1 VAKVIIEYEAQ
12 AASLKAVTDTIIN
25 ANKQIGDS
33 AEAAAKEGADAYKA
47 MGKAMGAAFSSQE
60 VSKAINSNI
69 ANLNKN
75 RDALNKLTGESI
87 KFSKAAISLG
97 KVVKEN
103 AFETLKAKEALAKY
117 QKTLTDTSNNTDA
130 TGKRTQS
137 LKGRLRELKEE
148 LSKLEAAGQEG
159 SAAFQKLSI
168 EAGKLQD
175 QVSDTQERVKVLA
188 SDTFKFDAAVG
199 AAKGLAAGFS
209 IAQGA
214 AAAFGVE
221 SEDLQKTI
229 ARTQGALALLTGLQE
244 IANLV
249 TGQGATK
256 IALQNIFLK
265 EKVVVTNTATGS
277 VAALTTAEEGAAVA
291 TLATKKSLDLLKVSI
306 AATGIGALVLVLGA
320 LYQVYQQNA
329 AASKK
334 FNDLIAEQEKLNKAA
349 TDEIRKQTAERQ
361 DLNDKLL
368 VSAGKLTQAEADK
381 RKIQRDT
388 QAEIKAQLIPQIAQQ
403 QKLIEQ
409 EALITRE
416 IEAKQRAIDA
426 SSKSTRD
433 GAALSIA
440 TNQAAIK
447 DLEKQKETT
456 TKALGE
462 VNTSIA
468 NIKNEVSATAK
479 ESINIIDIDT
489 AKENAA
495 KLKELNDKLIDD
507 RLKAELNGLKRLEIV
522 DGESVQN
529 KIDQANKEAEIEKA
543 AAKSSIDNAKL
554 RASTIALID
563 AQLAENVA
571 QIRLDATNKAIENE
585 VKILE
590 AKKVGGT
597 ATIEEEIAIANK
609 TFEIEKNKLQ
619 ALIDVNKASNA
630 DLELLTANNV
640 KKIQDIKNKG
650 IQEELNL
657 RVQAFELQKMLGVTT
672 LEDEIKLIRARAEA
686 EIKANESS
694 NSSLA
699 VKEANR
705 KAIIAKTDAAITQAK
720 VVEENKRIDIAN
732 AEAQAAVTLGQS
744 TYEQRVKLIEDEGIK
759 QKNALDKK
767 LLSEEE
773 YNAKVIQ
780 INANTT
786 SALKDENDKRIEE
799 AFKLA
804 NAVVSVFTSINDISK
819 QASEQR
825 IEDITASSETE
836 LQAINDTDALETDKI
851 KARAALEKRTQAAIA
866 KEKTKQAENDKA
878 LAIFQAVVSTA
889 RAVAEALPNIP
900 LSILVGAAGA
910 IQIAAIASQ
919 PIPKFEKG
927 GEIGGKRHSQGGTMV
942 EAEQGEY
949 IVNRKQTSAHR
960 RELNALNQ
968 SSEAFKKLI
977 NERYVRPAL
986 MNYMLN
992 SKSKEVGVNV
1002 NATLNSKTM
1011 EAELKG
1017 LRKDMRQSKSRY
1029 YNNSIDSRY
1038 QWQ

>member
-25 ANKQIGDS
+25 ANKQISDS
-33 AEAAAKEGADAYKA
+33 AQT
-47 MGKAMGAAFSSQE
+47 S
-60 VSKAINSNI
+60 
-69 ANLNKN
+69 ANLANEVYKSLGKSISSAFASKDVQKAL
-75 RDALNKLTGESI
+75 DANVKSVNSSKDSIVKLNEESI
-87 KFSKAAISLG
+87 KYAKAGASLANGIKNTGIEALKANKEISSLQQTIFTLG
-97 KVVKEN
+97 KN
-103 AFETLKAKEALAKY
+103 
-117 QKTLTDTSNNTDA
+117 SNNT
-130 TGKRTQS
+130 GEKSQS
-137 LKGRLRELKEE
+137 LKARLAELKAQISA
-148 LSKLEAAGQEG
+148 LDAAGQSG
-159 SAAFQKLSI
+159 SDAFEQLSV
-168 EAGKLQD
+168 EAGKLAD
-175 QVSDTQERVKVLA
+175 QASDTQERIRTLA
-188 SDTFKFDAAVG
+188 SDTFKFDAAIG
-199 AAKGLAAGFS
+199 AVKGLAS
-209 IAQGA
+209 IFAVAQGA
-214 AAAFGVE
+214 AALFGAE
-221 SEDLQKTI
+221 NEDLNKTI
-229 ARTQGALALLTGLQE
+229 ARTQASVALLTGLNE

-249 TGQGATK
+249 AGQGATK
-256 IALQNIFLK
+256 IAFENLFLK
-265 EKVVVTNTATGS
+265 EKVVVTDAAAVS
-277 VAALTTAEEGAAVA
+277 VVALTNAEEGAAVA
-291 TLATKKSLDLLKVSI
+291 TLATKKSLDLLKLSI

-320 LYQVYQQNA
+320 LYKIYEQNSEANKKYKAALDESEKSIKNNKETLKDFANTQETAKDNLAILLNQETATSVARKNALKEQQDAIKNGIKPQVVAIQNLLVEQKKLEEQIKKNEE
-329 AASKK
+329 ASKTANK
-334 FNDLIAEQEKLNKAA
+334 SARFDAEGKVALAGQEIAADNTANLEKL
-349 TDEIRKQTAERQ
+349 
-361 DLNDKLL
+361 
-368 VSAGKLTQAEADK
+368 
-381 RKIQRDT
+381 
-388 QAEIKAQLIPQIAQQ
+388 
-403 QKLIEQ
+403 
-409 EALITRE
+409 
-416 IEAKQRAIDA
+416 
-426 SSKSTRD
+426 
-433 GAALSIA
+433 
-440 TNQAAIK
+440 
-447 DLEKQKETT
+447 
-456 TKALGE
+456 
-462 VNTSIA
+462 A
-468 NIKNEVSATAK
+468 NIKTAL
-479 ESINIIDIDT
+479 
-489 AKENAA
+489 AKTNAA
-495 KLKELNDKLIDD
+495 KAELTKKGNEAALAINAEFDKKELDEQTEKNNKLNDELLKSALN
-507 RLKAELNGLKRLEIV
+507 RLKIKQLTL
-522 DGESVQN
+522 GESVQTS
-529 KIDQANKEAEIEKA
+529 IDIANKESEIEINS
-543 AAKSSIDNAKL
+543 AKGSIKNAKL
-554 RASTIALID
+554 RASTIALIQ
-563 AQLAENVA
+563 AQLANT
-571 QIRLDATNKAIENE
+571 ISKINLDATNRAIEDE
-585 VKILE
+585 VKLIE
-590 AKKVGGT
+590 AKKVLNT
-597 ATIEEEIAIANK
+597 ATIEDEIKQANLSF
-609 TFEIEKNKLQ
+609 TAEKNSLEARIKLNQ
-619 ALIDVNKASNA
+619 ATNA
-630 DLELLTANNV
+630 DLELLTANHE
-640 KKIQDIKNKG
+640 KKIKDITNRA
-650 IQEELNL
+650 IQEDYNL
-657 RVQAFELQKMLGVTT
+657 RVQAFELRKLLGVTN
-672 LEDEIKLIRARAEA
+672 LEDELSLIRARGEA

-694 NSSLA
+694 NSSLE

-720 VVEENKRIDIAN
+720 VVEANKQIDIDN
-732 AEAQAAVTLGQS
+732 AVAQAAVTLGQS